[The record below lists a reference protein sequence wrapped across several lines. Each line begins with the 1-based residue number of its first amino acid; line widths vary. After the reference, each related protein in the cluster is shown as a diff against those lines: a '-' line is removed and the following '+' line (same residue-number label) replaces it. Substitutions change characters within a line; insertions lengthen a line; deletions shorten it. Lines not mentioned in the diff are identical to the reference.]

1 MTEKSRLILEA
12 IAKGHSYE
20 QILVQELAWTYH
32 DIFAAAAEALNLERG
47 TPTDAVYSV
56 AAIRQDHAQAYVK
69 WDEVQDEE
77 LGRLYRAGHSVEE
90 IARLMERQPGGI
102 RSRLAKLGLGGPGIR
117 AEPS

>member
-32 DIFAAAAEALNLERG
+32 DIFTAAAEALKLEKG
-47 TPTDAVYSV
+47 TPTDAYSV

-77 LGRLYRAGHSVEE
+77 LGRLFRAGHSIDE

-102 RSRLAKLGLGGPGIR
+102 RSRLAKLGLSGPGC
-117 AEPS
+117 